1 MLQRDRADPGLQLW
15 TYDEILF
22 PLLMLPA
29 PSCLEAAHP
38 HTTPTSPLWGWQL
51 SHCSDTIPLSCSPRA
66 SDSRQLKHHHCG
78 RASTLVRTGILQ
90 FLEERTCSKV
100 CEPGHGRLV
109 VHVLQMR
116 PVRAANP
123 QRVGP
128 DCQTSI
134 WRALDSFSNDMA
146 PGGMAQRSPEP
157 TQHLPLSWPRQPVPD
172 SGNGSLDPKVASH
185 FGDALSLR

>member
-29 PSCLEAAHP
+29 PSRLEAAHP
-38 HTTPTSPLWGWQL
+38 RTAPASPLWGWQL

-109 VHVLQMR
+109 AHVLQMR
-116 PVRAANP
+116 PVRAADPNVWD
-123 QRVGP
+123 QIARLQSGEH
-128 DCQTSI
+128 S
-134 WRALDSFSNDMA
+134 MA
-146 PGGMAQRSPEP
+146 FPVTWHQVA
-157 TQHLPLSWPRQPVPD
+157 WPREVQNQPSIFLSPGQGKQCWTQEMVP
-172 SGNGSLDPKVASH
+172 
-185 FGDALSLR
+185 